1 MPGEEAFLD
10 EFIEKHLSATPEQD
24 FLGQLVRRVFSAMTL
39 AGEAG
44 SLLKIEEEIVG
55 AVAQAK
61 QSWLAAPRHVQG
73 RLFADG
79 IAQPGQEEFE
89 VDGTG
94 ITDESFWQQA
104 EERIYAALQTNAEE
118 AEQSG
123 RYQRRLF
130 TDDAARGFAFIDLC
144 RRRYDLVLMNPPFG
158 AFPQAA
164 DSVLNREFQDCRGDL
179 YPAFMQR
186 WGKRSGILGAITNRT
201 GLTLRGLAPWRQST
215 LLSSPR
221 LVLLAD
227 LGMGVLDALV
237 ETALFVLED
246 RASGEAT
253 TLDLLATPKTQAPQ
267 VLLSECSSV
276 RDGRTSPLC
285 FIRDP
290 DDFRSIPGSPIC
302 YRIPTKFL
310 KTFGTYQGM
319 ERNGFVFRSTS
330 PNYDDFRFLR
340 LRWEAPATEL
350 GRYRRWSP
358 LAKGGEYRPYY
369 SDIELLIDWDD
380 SRQTFR
386 GFTGSVHRPMER
398 PACANIF
405 FSPGLTWSGRTASRF
420 APRVLPAGSIFSSK
434 GPYAGGMSPD
444 HLLSRL
450 GVMMSA
456 PFQSFLELF
465 VQAGDATSSGSAARD
480 YQVGALRSLPDPSLP
495 EQDARIVR
503 ERTSSIIRELM
514 VQAAGSETSALFAPR
529 PVSEHESLVAALR
542 AFSKER
548 VNAVFEIL
556 SSTRSIDEIVS
567 KAYGFG
573 PEETAYMESLFGRH
587 PLNYPSKNLSE
598 SVSSRMLR
606 AETDEII
613 QQAVATGNTGRF
625 ITVKGYYADRHL
637 EVVAHVLGVS
647 PEAFRDVYA
656 ERACSS
662 VELQRFAVEVASQTL
677 GVAFGRWD
685 VRFAANETPT
695 PELPNPFAPL
705 PTSQPGLLQSAHG
718 LPPTEEGSIRLEGEG
733 LRNYPVRIPWDGILV
748 DDAGHPLDIDVRVRD
763 VLHIIWKDRAEHI
776 EAEAC
781 EILGVRK
788 LRDYFRSPALFFA
801 DHVRLYSKSRR
812 KAPIYW
818 PLSTASGSYTVWIYY
833 HRLTADSLFQVVV
846 EYLDPRIRKVQEER
860 PQVDSRLGRAEGR
873 EAAKL
878 AKQAGAL
885 AELEQELE
893 EMKAELLRVAELP
906 YKPDLNDGVQITAAP
921 LWRLFRLPAWRKVLE
936 ATWKKLEKGEYDW
949 AHLAYAIWPER
960 VQEKCKTDRSLAIAH
975 ELENLCE
982 VMVVPKKKRTKRSNA

>member
-1 MPGEEAFLD
+1 
-10 EFIEKHLSATPEQD
+10 
-24 FLGQLVRRVFSAMTL
+24 
-39 AGEAG
+39 
-44 SLLKIEEEIVG
+44 
-55 AVAQAK
+55 
-61 QSWLAAPRHVQG
+61 
-73 RLFADG
+73 
-79 IAQPGQEEFE
+79 
-89 VDGTG
+89 
-94 ITDESFWQQA
+94 
-104 EERIYAALQTNAEE
+104 
-118 AEQSG
+118 
-123 RYQRRLF
+123 
-130 TDDAARGFAFIDLC
+130 
-144 RRRYDLVLMNPPFG
+144 
-158 AFPQAA
+158 
-164 DSVLNREFQDCRGDL
+164 
-179 YPAFMQR
+179 
-186 WGKRSGILGAITNRT
+186 
-201 GLTLRGLAPWRQST
+201 
-215 LLSSPR
+215 
-221 LVLLAD
+221 
-227 LGMGVLDALV
+227 
-237 ETALFVLED
+237 
-246 RASGEAT
+246 
-253 TLDLLATPKTQAPQ
+253 
-267 VLLSECSSV
+267 
-276 RDGRTSPLC
+276 
-285 FIRDP
+285 
-290 DDFRSIPGSPIC
+290 
-302 YRIPTKFL
+302 
-310 KTFGTYQGM
+310 
-319 ERNGFVFRSTS
+319 
-330 PNYDDFRFLR
+330 
-340 LRWEAPATEL
+340 
-350 GRYRRWSP
+350 
-358 LAKGGEYRPYY
+358 
-369 SDIELLIDWDD
+369 
-380 SRQTFR
+380 
-386 GFTGSVHRPMER
+386 
-398 PACANIF
+398 
-405 FSPGLTWSGRTASRF
+405 
-420 APRVLPAGSIFSSK
+420 
-434 GPYAGGMSPD
+434 MSPD

-567 KAYGFG
+567 KAYGFW

-748 DDAGHPLDIDVRVRD
+748 DDPGHPLDIDVRVRD